1 MSFNQDKTCCPVP
14 FPIIADDKREL
25 SVLLGMLDPDERD
38 KDGMPLTARCV
49 SFHRN
54 HALIALNRVIKVN
67 KKKRYLK
74 LNEC

>member
-1 MSFNQDKTCCPVP
+1 MSFNQDKACSLVP

-54 HALIALNRVIKVN
+54 HALILLNRVI
-67 KKKRYLK
+67 
-74 LNEC
+74 

>member
-1 MSFNQDKTCCPVP
+1 MP

-38 KDGMPLTARCV
+38 KDGLPLTARCV

-54 HALIALNRVIKVN
+54 HALGLSLN
-67 KKKRYLK
+67 KKKKGASTRVPK
-74 LNEC
+74 SILN